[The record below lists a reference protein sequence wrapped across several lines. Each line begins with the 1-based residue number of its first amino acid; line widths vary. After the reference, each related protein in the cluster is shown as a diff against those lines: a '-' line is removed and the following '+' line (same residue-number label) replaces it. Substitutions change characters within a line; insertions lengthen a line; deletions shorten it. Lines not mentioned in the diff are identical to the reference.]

1 MPSED
6 QQQQIFLSDVH
17 WIFDGDKFDDLQT
30 FESAV
35 RNAQIEFLGHDDDW
49 HPEEIIV
56 EFPAVRISFICEIDG
71 RDVEKEL
78 FLESSDPKGFS
89 TCELLFEI
97 HNAVLEPLYDDSH
110 NFFEG
115 LCYSEA
121 NQELGQPPIF
131 LLALGS

>member
-6 QQQQIFLSDVH
+6 QQQIFLSDVH
-17 WIFDGDKFDDLQT
+17 WIFDGDKFNSLET
-30 FESAV
+30 FEAAV
-35 RNAQIEFLGHDDDW
+35 RTAQVEFLGHDDDW

-78 FLESSDPKGFS
+78 LLESSQAKGFS
-89 TCELLFEI
+89 TCELLFKI
-97 HNAVLEPLYDDSH
+97 HNGVVEPLFDDSH

-115 LCYSEA
+115 LCYNEA
-121 NQELGQPPIF
+121 NQESGKSPIF